1 MISKFVYLWPQNCK
15 ILQFSSFLKKQFFD
29 NLWYFEV
36 KDIRTLRSN
45 FNIPLPT
52 STQDWSLV
60 KHIWSASRCDF
71 SLLRKTHP
79 GFGFFDITFMHI
91 FGSKIFKI
99 EFFPLNITEDS
110 WNEFLGLVDVLWKY
124 LQQKIQIAIPQLIY
138 LSLFYPCSQ
147 NFHKNGVPSIGSLIF
162 WIWIAKTLYYIILK
176 FHYDIGSIM
185 PCIFF

>member
-1 MISKFVYLWPQNCK
+1 MTK
-15 ILQFSSFLKKQFFD
+15 IAEFW
-29 NLWYFEV
+29 NFEV
-36 KDIRTLRSN
+36 KHKQTLRSN

-79 GFGFFDITFMHI
+79 GFGSLDIIFMHI
-91 FGSKIFKI
+91 FWSKIFKI

-110 WNEFLGLVDVLWKY
+110 WNEFLGLEYVLRKY
-124 LQQKIQIAIPQLIY
+124 LQQKIQIAIPQLIN

-147 NFHKNGVPSIGSLIF
+147 NYHKNGVPSIWSLIF
-162 WIWIAKTLYYIILK
+162 WIWIAKTLYYVILT
-176 FHYDIGSIM
+176 FHYDIRSIM
-185 PCIFF
+185 ACIFFWITTEINAVKSP